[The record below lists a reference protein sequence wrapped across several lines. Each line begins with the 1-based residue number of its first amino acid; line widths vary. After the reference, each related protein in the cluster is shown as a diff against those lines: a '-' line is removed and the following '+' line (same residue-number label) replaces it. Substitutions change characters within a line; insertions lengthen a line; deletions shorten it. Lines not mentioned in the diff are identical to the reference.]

1 MDFKKQKL
9 FIILVFSLMFFV
21 VLFMGS
27 EPQQRS
33 KPGQRYIIDNIVS
46 PAVEEMKKAPV
57 PGRYEKQGY
66 SYTVL
71 DTAEVPAFFKKFV
84 LENDSY
90 YDNDIDSYVFI
101 RNITAQ
107 GSSEVYARI
116 EIRRSFETYFYS
128 FIYSKKIIV
137 LSILMAIAGI
147 AVFFIFTSYRHAL
160 EARSEGEKYTAVQ
173 RMSRGLAHE
182 IRNPLNAMYLSID
195 LISRDRKCAK
205 CEENEEISEY
215 LGIIKSEVRRL
226 DDLVKR
232 FMDYSKDIK
241 VNRQKESL
249 KELVHMVSSFLAPLA
264 AEKKAVMDVDCP
276 DIELNIDHDLIYQS
290 LLNVFKNAVE
300 AVRPGGRVRFYYN
313 AAGSFAELFVE
324 DDGDGIKPANL
335 PKIFD
340 FYFSTKVEGS
350 GIGLALTKKFIEA
363 HGGSISAASENKKT
377 CFKITLPLQ

>member
-1 MDFKKQKL
+1 MDFKKQKI
-9 FIILVFSLMFFV
+9 FIILVFALMFFV

-46 PAVEEMKKAPV
+46 PAVEELKKNPV
-57 PGRYEKQGY
+57 PGRYEKHEY
-66 SYTVL
+66 ACTVL
-71 DTAEVPAFFKKFV
+71 DTAELPAFFKKII
-84 LENDSY
+84 LDNDSY

-101 RNITAQ
+101 RNINAS
-107 GSSEVYARI
+107 GSGEVYAKI
-116 EIRRSFETYFYS
+116 EIKRGYETNFYS
-128 FIYSKKIIV
+128 FIYSKKLIV

-160 EARSEGEKYTAVQ
+160 EARSENEKYTAVQ

-182 IRNPLNAMYLSID
+182 IRNPLNAMYLSVD
-195 LISRDRKCAK
+195 LISRDHKCSA
-205 CEENEEISEY
+205 CDNNEEFSEY

-241 VNRQKESL
+241 VKRQKESL
-249 KELVHMVSSFLAPLA
+249 KELVYMVSSVLAPLA
-264 AEKKAVMDVDCP
+264 AEKKAVIDLKCP
-276 DIELNIDHDLIYQS
+276 ELELEIDHDLIYQS
-290 LLNVFKNAVE
+290 LLNVFKNAIE
-300 AVRPGGRVRFYYN
+300 ALRPGGMVRFYYEVKG
-313 AAGSFAELFVE
+313 AFVDIFVE
-324 DDGDGIKPANL
+324 DDGEGIKPANMI
-335 PKIFD
+335 KIFD

-363 HGGSISAASENKKT
+363 HGGNISATSENNGT
-377 CFKITLPLQ
+377 CFKITLPLR

>member
-1 MDFKKQKL
+1 MDFKKQKI
-9 FIILVFSLMFFV
+9 FIILVFALMFFV

-46 PAVEEMKKAPV
+46 PAVEELKKNPV
-57 PGRYEKQGY
+57 PGRYEKHDY
-66 SYTVL
+66 ACTVL
-71 DTAEVPAFFKKFV
+71 DTKEVPAFFKKFISD
-84 LENDSY
+84 NDSY
-90 YDNDIDSYVFI
+90 YDNDIDSYVFV
-101 RNITAQ
+101 RNINAS
-107 GSSEVYARI
+107 GPGEVYARI
-116 EIRRSFETYFYS
+116 EIKRDIETYFYG

-182 IRNPLNAMYLSID
+182 IRNPLNAMYLSVD
-195 LISRDRKCAK
+195 LIAKDRKCAE
-205 CEENEEISEY
+205 CENNEEFSEY

-226 DDLVKR
+226 DDLVKK

-241 VNRQKESL
+241 VKRRKESL
-249 KELVHMVSSFLAPLA
+249 KELVYMVSSVLAPLA
-264 AEKKAVMDVDCP
+264 SEKKIAVALECP
-276 DIELNIDHDLIYQS
+276 ELELEIDHDLIYQS
-290 LLNVFKNAVE
+290 LLNIFKNAVE
-300 AVRPGGRVRFYYN
+300 AVHSGGMVRFYYEVKG
-313 AAGSFAELFVE
+313 AFVHIFVE
-324 DDGDGIKPANL
+324 DDGEGIKPANM

-363 HGGSISAASENKKT
+363 HGGTISAASENKKT
-377 CFKITLPLQ
+377 CFKIILPLQ